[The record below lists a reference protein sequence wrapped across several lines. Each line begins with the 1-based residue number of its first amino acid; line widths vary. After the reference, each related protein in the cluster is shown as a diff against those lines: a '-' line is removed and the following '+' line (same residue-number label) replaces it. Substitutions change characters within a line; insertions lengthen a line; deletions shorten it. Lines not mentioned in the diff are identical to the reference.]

1 MRRVP
6 ATCRVGR
13 MSTSR
18 DATRYEVRTLQPGRD
33 AVIDRWLARVARL
46 GPAEWGRLDAIG
58 QRFAAGDP
66 ISRWQRA
73 DRMAALAAA
82 LPTLARALAIVGFG
96 TELVH
101 DLLGSPRSAMRRPRD
116 AAASAPAGVRLL
128 VAQAQA
134 LWDLG
139 EAQPGGA
146 GAAMS
151 CLMVALLALRARPQ
165 LPAEAFARLYA
176 LVEPVI
182 PVATIES

>member
-1 MRRVP
+1 MRGALMRG
-6 ATCRVGR
+6 RVGR
-13 MSTSR
+13 MSTPGH
-18 DATRYEVRTLQPGRD
+18 EVRTLGAGRD

-73 DRMAALAAA
+73 DRVAALAAA
-82 LPTLARALAIVGFG
+82 LPPLVRAMAVVGFG
-96 TELVH
+96 AELVY
-101 DLLGSPRSAMRRPRD
+101 DLLGGPRSQGRRPRD
-116 AAASAPAGVRLL
+116 VAPSAPPGVRRL

-151 CLMVALLALRARPQ
+151 CLTIALLALRARPQ
-165 LPAEAFARLYA
+165 LPAAAFARLYA
-176 LVEPVI
+176 LVEPVL
-182 PVATIES
+182 PVREIEP